1 MMSACDDSKDETF
14 LQQQQPQ
21 HHQEGKDKSLKE
33 RAGSLA
39 ENVLDGKKVN
49 LAPGGD
55 QQGEGVPDHARFT
68 AGIVSLYAAVL
79 KEPIPDQ
86 MLRLIEELGKLERK
100 S

>member
-1 MMSACDDSKDETF
+1 MSACDDSKDETF

-21 HHQEGKDKSLKE
+21 HRHEGKEKSLKE
-33 RAGSLA
+33 RAGSLD
-39 ENVLDGKKVN
+39 ESVLDGKKVDI
-49 LAPGGD
+49 APGGD
-55 QQGEGVPDHARFT
+55 PEREGVPDHARFT

-79 KEPIPDQ
+79 KEPIPDR